1 MPPRLELKNTITHEN
16 MILSSRKPPHLSLRP
31 GKYDGSDR
39 GPTSSTSSRFSFQNM
54 IVSPPP
60 SPGLP
65 ALVPRHGKPTP
76 THTPR
81 RCLRAVCW
89 LFGVLAMLYLVWNFS
104 KIQFKDVRKP
114 VGWATHSGQQ
124 YELVGEFELPDF
136 PTPVVVTDK
145 RGRAKWTVSIPPN
158 HQFPLEPKLYAEIC
172 QQNME
177 VANHVV
183 DLHAHKQK
191 QHFHHEYYS
200 VDKNFMDVAEAE
212 FYGLLP
218 GARAKTTMKVAG
230 SLVGENTNEL
240 IESKVC
246 EKTLTFVME
255 TFDAGLGKTLMM
267 MWSAYGLAEKEG
279 RSFFIDDSRWA
290 YGKYTNYFKAPPLP
304 SCRPPPRHEMLP
316 CPHHARHLVVSAA
329 TGSYVFGGAFND
341 QFEDAR
347 KMEVYRQKPIFAL
360 ARAGYQALFK
370 LNDMDDKYV
379 ADRISFLKQK
389 TVRPPPET
397 EDGIVIGVHVR
408 HGDRHPYEFQ
418 YKDAYVPLDRY
429 GDKSRGLLYDNFNSS
444 GPDGDENL
452 MAEMHSVFIVAS
464 DDPDVY
470 DSEEFSHALRAQESI
485 RLASKKSINAAK
497 PTGGA
502 IRKFIDEN
510 VGWEGGFFAGMF
522 WSLGKPNSVPA
533 TAVENVDVN
542 LPPTSEAL
550 RLRQLV
556 GRAYLMDLA
565 VLGKASD
572 RLVCTISSTGC
583 KLLAVMMGWEAAI
596 EQGKWVNIDGTFD
609 WRGIDW

>member
-1 MPPRLELKNTITHEN
+1 
-16 MILSSRKPPHLSLRP
+16 MILSSRKPPYLSLRP

-39 GPTSSTSSRFSFQNM
+39 GPASSTSSRFSFQNM

-65 ALVPRHGKPTP
+65 ALVPRHGKPSP

-89 LFGVLAMLYLVWNFS
+89 LIGVLVVLYTGLSFIR
-104 KIQFKDVRKP
+104 IQLEDVRQP
-114 VGWATHSGQQ
+114 VGWATHSGEE
-124 YELVGEFELPDF
+124 YEMVGESELPDF

-145 RGRAKWTVSIPPN
+145 RGRTKWTVSIPPD
-158 HQFPLEPKLYAEIC
+158 HQFPLEPKMYAEIC

-177 VANHVV
+177 VANHVA
-183 DLHAHKQK
+183 DLHAYKQK
-191 QHFHHEYYS
+191 QHFHHGYYN

-218 GARAKTTMKVAG
+218 GPKTKSTMKVGG
-230 SLVGENTNEL
+230 SLVGVNVDDL

-246 EKTLTFVME
+246 EKSLTFVME
-255 TFDAGLGKTLMM
+255 TSDAGLGKTLLM
-267 MWSAYGLAEKEG
+267 MWSAYGLAKKEG

-290 YGKYTNYFKAPPLP
+290 YGKYVNYFASPPVP
-304 SCRPPPRHEMLP
+304 SCRPPPSHEMLP
-316 CPHHARHLVVSAA
+316 CPHHARHLIVSAA
-329 TGSYVFGGAFND
+329 TASHVFGGAFTD

-347 KMEVYRQKPIFAL
+347 QMEVYRQKPIYAL
-360 ARAGYQALFK
+360 ARVGYEALFT
-370 LNDMDDKYV
+370 LNNQDQKYV
-379 ADRISFLKQK
+379 DDRTLFLKQK
-389 TVRPPPET
+389 TLRPPPET
-397 EDGIVIGVHVR
+397 ENGIIIGVHVR

-429 GDKSRGLLYDNFNSS
+429 GDKSRGLLYDTFNSS

-470 DSEEFSHALRAQESI
+470 ASEEFSHALRAQESI
-485 RLASKKSINAAK
+485 RLASKPSVSTAK
-497 PTGGA
+497 PAGGA
-502 IRKFIDEN
+502 IRKFVDEI

-522 WSLGKPNSVPA
+522 WSLGKPNTVPV
-533 TAVENVDVN
+533 TAIENPVTNV
-542 LPPTSEAL
+542 PPTNEAL

-572 RLVCTISSTGC
+572 QLVCTISSTSC
-583 KLLAVMMGWEAAI
+583 KILAVMMGWEAAI
-596 EQGKWVNIDGTFD
+596 EKGRWVNIDGQFD